1 MSLASYLL
9 SLCDATQESCL
20 SFGSATRLDSDTQD
34 SAFKVDVTKVIHS
47 IVTFSPAPES
57 VAMQFLQEF
66 RNVSGI
72 KHLGNSPLISKYL
85 SLG

>member
-20 SFGSATRLDSDTQD
+20 SFGFATRLDSDQD
-34 SAFKVDVTKVIHS
+34 SAFKVNITKVIHS

-57 VAMQFLQEF
+57 VAMKFLQEF
-66 RNVSGI
+66 HNVSVI
-72 KHLGNSPLISKYL
+72 QHLGNSPLISKYL